1 MSLINQV
8 FGIKTKQP
16 QAATIQEIFQDYT
29 TSKKTE
35 AGISVGVNEVVS
47 YAPVS
52 QALQM
57 ISGDIAKMKLN
68 VYIRQPSLGPNARD
82 VDKKHQAY
90 SIVKRRANEQQSA
103 FRFWSSFVYQQLLW
117 NNAYA
122 WIKRN
127 PTNGRTVGLY
137 LLRPDRT
144 QFSIKDGLYYSEIG
158 SGVDAEV
165 IALKPNDVLHYQGN
179 QVPGVVEPSLL
190 KNARTSISVGLAAV
204 NHAAKFFGG
213 DCNAGG
219 ILEIPA
225 SFEKRAK
232 DNLEQGFQKKYAGQA
247 FQTVI
252 LRDGARFHS
261 IQIDAEKSQMNETRT
276 HQAREMANWFN
287 LPPSKLGIPDA
298 GGYGSRTEDN
308 RNYYDQTLSSR
319 LCDISSECDLKL
331 LTRAQQNNDSHYF
344 EHDATALLAMDR
356 KTLAEIYAIESAN
369 GATSPDEYRAATNRN
384 PRPDG
389 EGGRFYQ
396 PNANYVPVEE
406 SSDNSEQQTETDNQ
420 TMAILNAVLSEQVLS
435 WEAGSIAVIKKECR
449 RKAIGKFSNWLN
461 NFDGL
466 KVPEK
471 LEERTK
477 KAGVDFNPSNW
488 IENVKREIA
497 NNVSD
502 VMSDDWQN
510 EIITIC
516 EGFENV

>member
-1 MSLINQV
+1 
-8 FGIKTKQP
+8 
-16 QAATIQEIFQDYT
+16 
-29 TSKKTE
+29 
-35 AGISVGVNEVVS
+35 
-47 YAPVS
+47 
-52 QALQM
+52 
-57 ISGDIAKMKLN
+57 
-68 VYIRQPSLGPNARD
+68 
-82 VDKKHQAY
+82 
-90 SIVKRRANEQQSA
+90 
-103 FRFWSSFVYQQLLW
+103 
-117 NNAYA
+117 
-122 WIKRN
+122 
-127 PTNGRTVGLY
+127 
-137 LLRPDRT
+137 
-144 QFSIKDGLYYSEIG
+144 
-158 SGVDAEV
+158 
-165 IALKPNDVLHYQGN
+165 
-179 QVPGVVEPSLL
+179 
-190 KNARTSISVGLAAV
+190 
-204 NHAAKFFGG
+204 
-213 DCNAGG
+213 
-219 ILEIPA
+219 
-225 SFEKRAK
+225 
-232 DNLEQGFQKKYAGQA
+232 
-247 FQTVI
+247 
-252 LRDGARFHS
+252 
-261 IQIDAEKSQMNETRT
+261 
-276 HQAREMANWFN
+276 
-287 LPPSKLGIPDA
+287 
-298 GGYGSRTEDN
+298 
-308 RNYYDQTLSSR
+308 
-319 LCDISSECDLKL
+319 

-435 WEAGSIAVIKKECR
+435 WKAGSIAVIKKECR